1 MSAISIQVSE
11 KGTKARS
18 YDLDADLSGKMT
30 LQEFFDFTKRAHIK
44 IAKAVLDDAQDNGF
58 DKKPVKAI
66 DNRFNKQEEDV
77 KYFGKIEY
85 ISNVE
90 IKPYLIRAYLYIWN
104 LSKVVTGQYRSSNEV
119 YFNGQKVANDPK
131 SFERWLNSNPKFT
144 NKDRLRFVN
153 TAPYANKLELEGV
166 TANGTNKKEGPTKRK
181 NGSLRDKGKLF
192 RKPNGVYI
200 ISHRAIKRM
209 LKGNVFVV
217 YQPILGSELGLNSP
231 ESGSGI
237 GRKRQLGRDKGRTY
251 VYPSIYIQIA
261 QTGIVQ

>member
-1 MSAISIQVSE
+1 
-11 KGTKARS
+11 
-18 YDLDADLSGKMT
+18 
-30 LQEFFDFTKRAHIK
+30 
-44 IAKAVLDDAQDNGF
+44 
-58 DKKPVKAI
+58 
-66 DNRFNKQEEDV
+66 
-77 KYFGKIEY
+77 
-85 ISNVE
+85 
-90 IKPYLIRAYLYIWN
+90 
-104 LSKVVTGQYRSSNEV
+104 
-119 YFNGQKVANDPK
+119 
-131 SFERWLNSNPKFT
+131 LNSNPKFT